1 MTVTLTQEEI
11 DLIELALSQYRVQE
25 GNTHLAWYIRKIE
38 VAVHEKFGH
47 KAPYSAI
54 LNDQGA

>member
-1 MTVTLTQEEI
+1 
-11 DLIELALSQYRVQE
+11 VQE

-54 LNDQGA
+54 LKDQGA